1 MLELIFDIAV
11 TILCVWLFIKGI
23 GLAFKI
29 TWGVVKIVAT
39 LLLILVA
46 PVLIVCLIFAGGV
59 ALLVPVVMVSIAFGL
74 LKSTI

>member
-1 MLELIFDIAV
+1 MLELIFEIAV

-29 TWGVVKIVAT
+29 TWGVAKIVAT

-59 ALLVPVVMVSIAFGL
+59 ALLVPVVMVLIAVGL
-74 LKSTI
+74 LKNCI

>member
-11 TILCVWLFIKGI
+11 ILLCGWLFIKGI

-29 TWGVVKIVAT
+29 TWGLAKIVAT
-39 LLLILVA
+39 LLLILAA
-46 PVLIVCLIFAGGV
+46 PALIVCLIFAGGAVLLIPV
-59 ALLVPVVMVSIAFGL
+59 AMVSIAFGL

>member
-1 MLELIFDIAV
+1 MLELIFEIAV

-59 ALLVPVVMVSIAFGL
+59 ALLVPVVMVSIAVGL
-74 LKSTI
+74 LKNCI